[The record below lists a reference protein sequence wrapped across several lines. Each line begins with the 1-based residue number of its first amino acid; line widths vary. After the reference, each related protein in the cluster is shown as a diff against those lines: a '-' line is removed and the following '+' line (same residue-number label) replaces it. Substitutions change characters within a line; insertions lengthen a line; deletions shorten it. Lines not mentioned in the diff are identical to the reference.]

1 MKEHEILRLLMNNK
15 FICSVSYPEA
25 YRHLRDNKVAYE
37 RMVSQLQPFGVNLV
51 TLSDGEVY
59 AGLNNIPSDS
69 DRKAVVKQFN
79 EIYHDIAPIVEMIAC
94 LSTADEGNVLTVGES
109 LSQTELVLEANNNKH
124 FASMLNE
131 VSEITGASKKPN
143 DEKVAALL
151 ERLQKHEILKLVE
164 PNKKIYRA
172 TGKIGYIYDVF
183 DYIAENIL
191 DEPTEEIFAEQQGL
205 KL

>member
-1 MKEHEILRLLMNNK
+1 MKEHEILRLLMDNK
-15 FICSVSYPEA
+15 FICPVSYPEA
-25 YRHLRDNKVAYE
+25 YRHLRDNKAAYD
-37 RMVSQLQPFGVNLV
+37 RIASQLQPFGVNLV
-51 TLSDGEVY
+51 ALSDGEVY
-59 AGLNNIPSDS
+59 AGLNAIPSDS
-69 DRKAVVKQFN
+69 DKKAVVKQFN

-94 LSTADEGNVLTVGES
+94 LSTADEGNVLTIGES

-151 ERLQKHEILKLVE
+151 ERLRKQEILKLVE

-183 DYIAENIL
+183 DYIVENIL
-191 DEPTEEIFAEQQGL
+191 DEPSEEIFSEQQGL
-205 KL
+205 GL